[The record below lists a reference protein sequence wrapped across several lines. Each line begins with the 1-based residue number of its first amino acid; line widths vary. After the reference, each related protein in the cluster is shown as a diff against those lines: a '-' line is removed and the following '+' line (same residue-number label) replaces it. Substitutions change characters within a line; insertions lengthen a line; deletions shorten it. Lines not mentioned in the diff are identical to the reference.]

1 MTDTNQNM
9 FINVLRATLSLMQT
23 ENALVEYYSVV
34 EDVQANIEHIL
45 NTVMSLATRR
55 YEQKIKYLI

>member
-45 NTVMSLATRR
+45 NTAMP
-55 YEQKIKYLI
+55 